1 MELDFGTHLEEQ
13 MQRGVMP
20 HGIVELIIGFGE
32 LEHRCGVEHYS
43 VTKSTI
49 KRIQRYF
56 GHNSSRILDF
66 YTSHYAITIKN
77 RVITV
82 AKKRPHHTENS
93 E

>member
-1 MELDFGTHLEEQ
+1 
-13 MQRGVMP
+13 MP
-20 HGIVELIIGFGE
+20 RSIVELMIDFGE

-49 KRIQRYF
+49 KRIRRYL
-56 GHNSSRILDF
+56 GRNSSRILDF

-77 RVITV
+77 CVITV

>member
-1 MELDFGTHLEEQ
+1 MELNFGPHLEKNSNGLSC
-13 MQRGVMP
+13 RAASLK
-20 HGIVELIIGFGE
+20 LIIGFGE

-49 KRIQRYF
+49 KRIQRYL

-77 RVITV
+77 WVITV

>member
-1 MELDFGTHLEEQ
+1 MELDFGPHLEEKKH
-13 MQRGVMP
+13 RDVMP
-20 HGIVELIIGFGE
+20 RSIVELMIDFGE

-49 KRIQRYF
+49 KRIQRYL

-77 RVITV
+77 WVITV

>member
-1 MELDFGTHLEEQ
+1 MVSDFAPNFKKQ
-13 MQRGVMP
+13 IRRGVIP
-20 HGIVELIIGFGE
+20 DGIVEPIIGFGE

-49 KRIQRYF
+49 KRIQRYL

-77 RVITV
+77 CVITV

>member
-13 MQRGVMP
+13 MQRGVIP

-49 KRIQRYF
+49 KRIRRYL
-56 GHNSSRILDF
+56 GRNSSCILDF

-77 RVITV
+77 RIITV

>member
-13 MQRGVMP
+13 MQRGVIP

-49 KRIQRYF
+49 KRIRRYL
-56 GHNSSRILDF
+56 GRNSSRILDF
-66 YTSHYAITIKN
+66 YTSHYSITTKN
-77 RVITV
+77 RVTTV